1 MGPGAGQGPMMGR
14 QGNNMNMNPGP
25 GRGFYPPNQQFGG
38 RGNMNNGGR
47 FSQQQ
52 PQSYS
57 SMGRGGPPNFPPQ
70 GYPGRGGGGRGGF
83 QQGGQ
88 FGGRGPQWVS
98 SHRMFH
104 SDPVVLI

>member
-1 MGPGAGQGPMMGR
+1 MMGR

-47 FSQQQ
+47 FIAA
-52 PQSYS
+52 QSYS
-57 SMGRGGPPNFPPQ
+57 SMGRGGPSNFPPQ

-104 SDPVVLI
+104 SVYILLSSCVRC

>member
-1 MGPGAGQGPMMGR
+1 MMGR
-14 QGNNMNMNPGP
+14 GNNNMNPGP

-47 FSQQQ
+47 FNHQQQ
-52 PQSYS
+52 PQSFPS
-57 SMGRGGPPNFPPQ
+57 RGGHPNNMSQ
-70 GYPGRGGGGRGGF
+70 GYPGGPGRGGGGRGGF

-98 SHRMFH
+98 SHRPFH
-104 SDPVVLI
+104 SVFILYLSLCVHY